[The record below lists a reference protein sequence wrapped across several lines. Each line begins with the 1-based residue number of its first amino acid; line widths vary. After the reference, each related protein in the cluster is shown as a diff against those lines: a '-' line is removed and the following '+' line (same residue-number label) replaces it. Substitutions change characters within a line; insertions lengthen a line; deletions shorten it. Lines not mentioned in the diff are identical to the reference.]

1 MTDLDSN
8 IRYVFTMTDNVSQ
21 STDRIADSAVE
32 AQNQLHQVKT
42 QQEQVTQEVDKTTV
56 ALSKQQSQFLVN
68 TAVLMSMQS
77 SVSAVSNGLI
87 SMGVVTGDAAKQLQ
101 TLNAGFQVLTGFV
114 QGVKALQAVSEMLK
128 TSEMGLALVETFR
141 SVMESPWKA
150 ALVGIGV
157 GAAGGAL
164 AAMLASSGGSSSS
177 SVASTTNSTI
187 VINNTASD
195 GLTTANGINAVISG
209 GKVL

>member
-8 IRYVFTMTDNVSQ
+8 IRYVFTMVDNVSQ
-21 STDRIADSAVE
+21 STDAIADSAVE

-77 SVSAVSNGLI
+77 AVSSVSNGLI

-164 AAMLASSGGSSSS
+164 AAMLASSGSSST
-177 SVASTTNSTI
+177 ASATTTNSTI
-187 VINNTASD
+187 IINDTSSD
-195 GLTTANGINAVISG
+195 GLSTANGINAVISG
-209 GKVL
+209 GRVL

>member
-21 STDRIADSAVE
+21 STDAIADSAVE
-32 AQNQLHQVKT
+32 AQNQLHQVQV
-42 QQEQVTQEVDKTTV
+42 QQEQVTQEVDKTTT

-77 SVSAVSNGLI
+77 AVSSVSNGLI

-114 QGVKALQAVSEMLK
+114 QGVQALQAVSEMLK

-164 AAMLASSGGSSSS
+164 AAMLASSGSSST
-177 SVASTTNSTI
+177 ASATTTNSTI

-195 GLTTANGINAVISG
+195 SLSTANGINAIISG
-209 GKVL
+209 GRVL

>member
-1 MTDLDSN
+1 MADLDSS
-8 IRYVFTMTDNVSQ
+8 IRYVFTMTDNVS
-21 STDRIADSAVE
+21 STTDTIADSAVE
-32 AQNQLHQVKT
+32 AQNQLHQVQT
-42 QQEQVTQEVDKTTV
+42 QQEQVTQEVEKTTS
-56 ALSKQQSQFLVN
+56 ALTKQQSQFLVN

-77 SVSAVSNGLI
+77 AVGSVTNGLI

-101 TLNAGFQVLTGFV
+101 MLNAGFQVLTGFV
-114 QGVKALQAVSEMLK
+114 QGVQALCAISEALK
-128 TSEMGLALVETFR
+128 TTEMGLALVETFR

-164 AAMLASSGGSSSS
+164 AAMVASSGSSGTSTN
-177 SVASTTNSTI
+177 TTNSTI
-187 VINNTASD
+187 IINNTASD
-195 GLTTANGINAVISG
+195 GLSTANGINAAISG

>member
-21 STDRIADSAVE
+21 STDAIADSAVE
-32 AQNQLHQVKT
+32 AQNQLHQVKA

-77 SVSAVSNGLI
+77 AVSSVSNGLI

-101 TLNAGFQVLTGFV
+101 TLNAGFQALTGFV
-114 QGVKALQAVSEMLK
+114 QGVQALQAVSEMLK

-164 AAMLASSGGSSSS
+164 AAMMASSGNGTASS
-177 SVASTTNSTI
+177 ASTTNSTI

-195 GLTTANGINAVISG
+195 SLSTANGINAVISG

>member
-21 STDRIADSAVE
+21 STDAIADSAVE
-32 AQNQLHQVKT
+32 AQNQLHQVQV
-42 QQEQVTQEVDKTTV
+42 QQEQVTQEVDKTTT

-77 SVSAVSNGLI
+77 AVSSVSNGLI

-114 QGVKALQAVSEMLK
+114 QGVQALQAVSEMLK

-164 AAMLASSGGSSSS
+164 AAMLASSGSSST
-177 SVASTTNSTI
+177 ASATTTNSTI

-195 GLTTANGINAVISG
+195 GLSTANGINAVISG